1 MKITSEQLKQLIK
14 EEMEIINEEGY
25 TDSQK
30 EALNSAIRRTLDRVA
45 KLEKQVDFLMQ
56 TYRETTKDDFDA
68 RVRKMDKSKSSPV
81 LEQGDKDE

>member
-14 EEMEIINEEGY
+14 EEMEAINEEGY

-30 EALNSAIRRTLDRVA
+30 EALNAALRKTFQRVA

-56 TYRETTKDDFDA
+56 TYRETTTDDFDA
-68 RVRKMDKSKSSPV
+68 RAAKFDKSKSDTV